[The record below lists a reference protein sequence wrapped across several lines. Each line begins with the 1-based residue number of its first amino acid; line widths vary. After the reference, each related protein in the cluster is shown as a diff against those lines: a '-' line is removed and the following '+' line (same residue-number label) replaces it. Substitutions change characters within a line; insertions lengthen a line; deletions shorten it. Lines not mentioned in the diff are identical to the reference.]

1 MRNSIVKL
9 YFVLI
14 LLSTENLF
22 CQQII
27 ITQLPIYTKNLNA
40 YIGIWEYNNGSDV
53 FRISLKK
60 VNEDIPV
67 SIGECLIGDY
77 YYQKNGVLLDSYVES
92 QIPIIYNNIT
102 RSEVVIYATNG
113 KYNVN
118 YVDPL
123 KLRVNFNDKRLNKF
137 TGSGSIEFISPTQIR
152 WVLKDDEGD
161 YYEDPI
167 MGFSVPTNVIMT
179 KK

>member
-1 MRNSIVKL
+1 MNQS
-9 YFVLI
+9 
-14 LLSTENLF
+14 E
-22 CQQII
+22 
-27 ITQLPIYTKNLNA
+27 
-40 YIGIWEYNNGSDV
+40 
-53 FRISLKK
+53 
-60 VNEDIPV
+60 VN
-67 SIGECLIGDY
+67 
-77 YYQKNGVLLDSYVES
+77 
-92 QIPIIYNNIT
+92 
-102 RSEVVIYATNG
+102 VVIYATNG

-137 TGSGSIEFISPTQIR
+137 TGSASIEFISPTQIR
-152 WVLKDDEGD
+152 WGLKDDEGD

>member
-1 MRNSIVKL
+1 MKRT
-9 YFVLI
+9 I
-14 LLSTENLF
+14 LLFIIVIICLNLPSVVG
-22 CQQII
+22 QEMII
-27 ITQLPIYTKNLNA
+27 KEQLYTANLEA
-40 YIGIWEYNNGSDV
+40 YTGTWEYNNGSDV
-53 FRISLKK
+53 FRIFLKK

-67 SIGECLIGDY
+67 SIGECLIGEY

-102 RSEVVIYATNG
+102 RSKVVIYATNG

-137 TGSGSIEFISPTQIR
+137 TGSASIEFISPTQIR